1 MLRKITIATVLGAA
15 LAMPPAGMTE
25 ERHAVP
31 GAGTAPVLKLVPKLR
46 AALLAE
52 MAGLKTG
59 VAELSVSLAGGEW
72 EKTAQRATRIR
83 DSYIMKQKL
92 SRAELEQ
99 LEHSLPAD
107 FVAIDQRFHQH
118 AEGLAQAA
126 HKQDHELAVFYFA
139 KMLEGCG
146 SCHANYAAHSFPGYR
161 RTQPAPHA
169 H

>member
-1 MLRKITIATVLGAA
+1 MRLSIGILMLLLSATVLAA
-15 LAMPPAGMTE
+15 DEPALT
-25 ERHAVP
+25 
-31 GAGTAPVLKLVPKLR
+31 LSPKLR

-59 VAELSVSLAGGEW
+59 VAELSVSLANGEW
-72 EKTAQRATRIR
+72 EKAAERATRIR
-83 DSYIMKQKL
+83 DNYIMKQKL

-99 LEHSLPAD
+99 LERSLPAD
-107 FVAIDQRFHQH
+107 FVAMDQRFHRH

-126 HKQDHELAVFYFA
+126 HGRDHELAVFYFA

-146 SCHANYAAHSFPGYR
+146 SCHAGYATHAFPGYR
-161 RTQPAPHA
+161 RTAPAPHA

>member
-1 MLRKITIATVLGAA
+1 MHRSIGILMLLLSAA
-15 LAMPPAGMTE
+15 VSAAGDPALT
-25 ERHAVP
+25 
-31 GAGTAPVLKLVPKLR
+31 LSPKLR

-52 MAGLKTG
+52 MAGLRVG
-59 VAELSVSLAGGEW
+59 VAELSVSLANGEW
-72 EKTAQRATRIR
+72 EKTAERATRIR

-92 SRAELEQ
+92 SPAELKQ

-107 FVAIDQRFHQH
+107 FVAMDEGFHRH
-118 AEGLAQAA
+118 AEGLAHAA
-126 HKQDHELAVFYFA
+126 HGQNHELAVFYFA

-146 SCHANYAAHSFPGYR
+146 NCHASYAAHTFPGYR

>member
-1 MLRKITIATVLGAA
+1 MLLLSAGVLAA
-15 LAMPPAGMTE
+15 GEPA
-25 ERHAVP
+25 
-31 GAGTAPVLKLVPKLR
+31 LKLAPKLR

-52 MAGLKTG
+52 MAGLKAG
-59 VAELSVSLAGGEW
+59 VAELSVSLANGEW
-72 EKTAQRATRIR
+72 EKAAERATRIR

-99 LEHSLPAD
+99 LERSLPAD
-107 FVAIDQRFHQH
+107 FIVMDERFHRH

-126 HKQDHELAVFYFA
+126 HRQDHELAVFYFA

-146 SCHANYAAHSFPGYR
+146 SCHASYAAHTFPGYR
-161 RTQPAPHA
+161 RTESAPHA

>member
-1 MLRKITIATVLGAA
+1 MRRTIGVLMLLLTAAVLAA
-15 LAMPPAGMTE
+15 GEPA
-25 ERHAVP
+25 
-31 GAGTAPVLKLVPKLR
+31 LKLTPKLR

-52 MAGLKTG
+52 MAGLKAG
-59 VAELSVSLAGGEW
+59 VAELSVSLASGDW
-72 EKTAQRATRIR
+72 EKTAERAARIR

-99 LEHSLPAD
+99 LERSLPAD
-107 FVAIDQRFHQH
+107 FVAMDQRFHQH

-126 HKQDHELAVFYFA
+126 HRQDHELAVFYFA

-146 SCHANYAAHSFPGYR
+146 SCHARYAAHTFPGYR
-161 RTQPAPHA
+161 RQESAPHA

>member
-1 MLRKITIATVLGAA
+1 MRRTIGVLMLLLTAAVLAA
-15 LAMPPAGMTE
+15 GEPA
-25 ERHAVP
+25 
-31 GAGTAPVLKLVPKLR
+31 LKLTPKLR

-52 MAGLKTG
+52 MAGLKAG
-59 VAELSVSLAGGEW
+59 VAELSVSLASGDW
-72 EKTAQRATRIR
+72 EKTAERAARIR

-99 LEHSLPAD
+99 LDRSLPAD
-107 FVAIDQRFHQH
+107 FVAMDQRFHQH

-126 HKQDHELAVFYFA
+126 HRQDHELAVFYFA

-146 SCHANYAAHSFPGYR
+146 SCHARYAAHTFPGYR
-161 RTQPAPHA
+161 RQEPAPHA

>member
-1 MLRKITIATVLGAA
+1 MRRSIGILMLLLSATVLAA
-15 LAMPPAGMTE
+15 GEPALT
-25 ERHAVP
+25 
-31 GAGTAPVLKLVPKLR
+31 LSPKLR

-52 MAGLKTG
+52 MAGLKAG
-59 VAELSVSLAGGEW
+59 VAELSVSLANGEW
-72 EKTAQRATRIR
+72 DKTAERATRIR

-99 LEHSLPAD
+99 LERSLPAD
-107 FVAIDQRFHQH
+107 FVAMDQRFHRH

-126 HKQDHELAVFYFA
+126 HRQDHELAVFYFS

-146 SCHANYAAHSFPGYR
+146 SCHASYAAHTFPGYR
-161 RTQPAPHA
+161 RTQPAPHT

>member
-1 MLRKITIATVLGAA
+1 MRRTIGVLMLLLSAAA
-15 LAMPPAGMTE
+15 LAAGEPT
-25 ERHAVP
+25 
-31 GAGTAPVLKLVPKLR
+31 LKLTPKLR

-59 VAELSVSLAGGEW
+59 VAELSVSLASGDW
-72 EKTAQRATRIR
+72 EKTAERAARIR

-99 LEHSLPAD
+99 LERSLPAD
-107 FVAIDQRFHQH
+107 FVVMDQRFHRH
-118 AEGLAQAA
+118 AEGLVQAA
-126 HKQDHELAVFYFA
+126 HRQDHELAVFYYA

-146 SCHANYAAHSFPGYR
+146 SCHARYAAHTFPGYR
-161 RTQPAPHA
+161 RQVPAPHV